1 MFTQHNLKMRAGITP
16 QELIFMDF
24 CLLAITNQCT
34 PLSDKVFMR
43 GRKRMKAQR
52 HGLLRSCSSKKN
64 SLGPGPTARWIW
76 SCLSFAVGRF
86 PPPLR
91 PWPAKVFSH
100 HRFPGRSPFV
110 ELCLPGRPDLLGP
123 VVGWRYG
130 WEGASPTGGN
140 LRNWMPTDLYVFV
153 ADIFG

>member
-1 MFTQHNLKMRAGITP
+1 MACYGVAAQKKFAGP
-16 QELIFMDF
+16 WPNGALDLELPVF
-24 CLLAITNQCT
+24 C
-34 PLSDKVFMR
+34 
-43 GRKRMKAQR
+43 G
-52 HGLLRSCSSKKN
+52 
-64 SLGPGPTARWIW
+64 W
-76 SCLSFAVGRF
+76 SF
-86 PPPLR
+86 PSPPLR

-110 ELCLPGRPDLLGP
+110 ELCLPGRLDLLGP